1 MSNQLKISTLRVTN
15 FGGLKNLTREFPSE
29 NLITIFGS
37 NEAGKST
44 LAEAIMWLIAGP
56 TTNRNRIRSF
66 GNPTDILIAELVG
79 LLGESELRLQSEFRV
94 LKDSISTNSPF
105 TAELDRDSSLSR
117 EAWMLKLGDPSTES
131 IHAVHRIDGAEG
143 HQINQGETVLE
154 LASKGMFGGVDPRSV
169 TKTLKTLA
177 QRSSTSIAAGER
189 SVKNIRL
196 EIDTENAALKEA
208 GKNAGEYLA
217 AQEQLAQA
225 QLDQTQVARSRSELA
240 SELTALRSAQRAH
253 QINFRKVRLID
264 QVSKLEQ
271 VSPSWATMADALP
284 ELQRLLEFDI
294 TQQPKLTEQIKQA
307 HEAAD
312 PLNESVEHL
321 ASLGLTDIN
330 LLDLSAAVAALTN
343 SQSARKNC
351 LGEVAEANGA
361 IPEATQAQERALAAL
376 GPSAHEEAVL
386 AADLGEDSRT
396 RIQLC
401 LASEDQLRHAVIA
414 AVDETKDAA
423 GKVDVAAADH
433 HRAVKHWDEFGTGST
448 AETWLAGG
456 QTRQAQPGSPST
468 SGGYLKF
475 VPSAILGVLALAGF
489 LLSQPA
495 LGILAAA
502 GLVITVV
509 LAMRGQTDLA
519 ATPQSPPADYSKV
532 NEAANQVNSSATL
545 LNQQISTLAE
555 REINQKKAEQKH
567 SDMLKALQVALTD
580 AALPNVINPA
590 EVSSLLR
597 NYQVAQSAIDSCSVA
612 QQRCVL
618 AQERADLAAAQIDKA
633 EAVIR
638 EQLTSLRLPMQLP
651 LNSAIDQFAA
661 FRVASDLAKQAV
673 QARGSLQDHN
683 SASQTLC
690 EAVVQPGQ
698 VIDLADIAKRAE
710 LSKKLLGERDELIQ
724 QIQIEE
730 AALQDQIA
738 GSERVD
744 ALLQKYENVDE
755 LSHRQSEV
763 DALHAQAD
771 TEFNDTNAQLGRIQQ
786 RLDDLAKEGEI
797 LTLNESLT
805 ALNEEQS
812 EAAVQAA
819 IYAVA
824 ATILA
829 DQADLADQQNQ
840 PKLIE
845 RTSQLAV
852 SVAQSWA
859 GVRAVRDS
867 EDGAA
872 QGTNRVKLMIDL
884 VEGGFLPAHQLS
896 TGARAVLYLALRLAV
911 ADDQSGRTGVWLPLI
926 CDDPLV
932 HLDEERAAQAMALL
946 AEAAENRQVILLTCN
961 KRSRALAQEA
971 GAQTLSLSD

>member
-15 FGGLKNLTREFPSE
+15 FGGLKNLTQEFPPG

-44 LAEAIMWLIAGP
+44 MAEVIMWLIAGP
-56 TTNRNRIRSF
+56 TPNRNRIRSF
-66 GNPTDILIAELVG
+66 GNPSDTLIAELVG
-79 LLGESELRLQSEFRV
+79 LLGESELRLQAEFRV
-94 LKDSISTNSPF
+94 LKDSISTNSAF
-105 TAELDRDSSLSR
+105 TAEIDRDSSSSR
-117 EAWMLKLGDPSTES
+117 ETWMLKLGDPSPES

-143 HQINQGETVLE
+143 HQINQGEIVLE

-177 QRSSTSIAAGER
+177 QRSSTSTAAGER
-189 SVKNIRL
+189 SVKNIRP
-196 EIDTENAALKEA
+196 EIDTQKSALEEA
-208 GKNAGEYLA
+208 GKNAGEYLTC
-217 AQEQLAQA
+217 QEQLAQA
-225 QLDQTQVARSRSELA
+225 QLERTRAAQSRSDLA
-240 SELTALRSAQRAH
+240 SELTSLRSAQKAH
-253 QINFRKVRLID
+253 QIKLRKLRLEE
-264 QVSKLEQ
+264 QVSKLEP
-271 VSPSWATMADALP
+271 VSPPWATMATALP
-284 ELQRLLEFDI
+284 ELERLVEFN
-294 TQQPKLTEQIKQA
+294 TSQQPKLTEQIELGHQ
-307 HEAAD
+307 AAD
-312 PLNESVEHL
+312 ALNKSVEHL
-321 ASLGLTDIN
+321 ASLRLTDSDLLN
-330 LLDLSAAVAALTN
+330 LNAAVTALTN
-343 SQSARKNC
+343 SQSTMKNC

-361 IPEATQAQERALAAL
+361 IPQATQAQERALAAL
-376 GPSAHEEAVL
+376 GPSVHEEAVL

-448 AETWLAGG
+448 AEAWLAGG

-475 VPSAILGVLALAGF
+475 VPSAILGVLAVAGF
-489 LLSQPA
+489 LLRQPA
-495 LGILAAA
+495 LGSLAAA
-502 GLVITVV
+502 GLVIAVA

-519 ATPQSPPADYSKV
+519 TPPQSQQADYAKV
-532 NEAANQVNSSATL
+532 NEAANHVSSSATL

-567 SDMLKALQVALTD
+567 SDTLKALQVALTD

-597 NYQVAQSAIDSCSVA
+597 NYQVARSAIDSCSVA

-618 AQERADLAAAQIDKA
+618 AQQSADQAAAQIDQA
-633 EAVIR
+633 EAGIK
-638 EQLTSLRLPMQLP
+638 EQLSSLQLP
-651 LNSAIDQFAA
+651 IQTPLTSATDQFAV
-661 FRVASDLAKQAV
+661 FRTASDLATKAV
-673 QARGSLQDHN
+673 QALASLQDHN
-683 SASQTLC
+683 SLSQTLC

-698 VIDLADIAKRAE
+698 VIDLADITRKAE
-710 LSKKLLGERDELIQ
+710 QSKNLLAEREGLLQQVKGEES
-724 QIQIEE
+724 
-730 AALQDQIA
+730 ALQDQIA

-744 ALLQKYENVDE
+744 ALLLKYENADE
-755 LSHRQSEV
+755 LSHRESEV

-771 TEFNDTNAQLGRIQQ
+771 AEFDGMNAQLGRFQQ
-786 RLDDLAKEGEI
+786 RLEDLKKEGEI
-797 LTLNESLT
+797 LKLNETLT

-824 ATILA
+824 ATLLA
-829 DQADLADQQNQ
+829 DQADLADLQNQ

-845 RTSQLAV
+845 RTSKLAI

-859 GVRAVRDS
+859 GVRAARDS
-867 EDGAA
+867 EDGSP
-872 QGTNRVKLMIDL
+872 QGSSRVKLIVDL
-884 VEGGFLPAHQLS
+884 VEGGSIQALQLS

-911 ADDQSGRTGVWLPLI
+911 AEDQSKRTGVWLPLI

-932 HLDEERAAQAMALL
+932 HLDDKRAPQAMALL
-946 AEAAENRQVILLTCN
+946 AKASQNRQVILLTCS
-961 KRSRALAQEA
+961 KRSLDLAEQA
-971 GAQTLSLSD
+971 GAQRVSLSD